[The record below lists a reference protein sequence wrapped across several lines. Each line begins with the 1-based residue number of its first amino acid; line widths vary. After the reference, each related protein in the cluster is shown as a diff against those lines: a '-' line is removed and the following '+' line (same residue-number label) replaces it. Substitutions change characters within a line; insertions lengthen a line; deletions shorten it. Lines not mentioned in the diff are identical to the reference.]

1 MKYMKFSLLQTLK
14 RAELDCVAELLKEVR
29 AQVELDRL
37 SVGAEA
43 ASTVDKRSISSP
55 EEMQGDKYL
64 DLSDIYDRTLF

>member
-1 MKYMKFSLLQTLK
+1 MKYSLLQTLK

-37 SVGAEA
+37 SVVAEA